1 MNTSFFINKLTIN
14 YMGFFK
20 TLFTGKRDELSE
32 EEMKQY
38 EEFHNKEEPYQVN
51 SNDLSENNY
60 DNGYSVSSS
69 DTNSLD
75 LEDVLHYIEN
85 SATSRE
91 LIKIKNCIARLED
104 MDYKVSEDVSFES
117 PISEDVVE
125 EFEDSNFQ
133 SVNDTQR
140 DDMNSIST
148 STSQAS
154 FEDDEYIELENTSKL
169 NNKEENIQL
178 DDDSKIVSIEEA
190 EVFMEK
196 NNNDLYNNGDKSS
209 NENPTLFSVIHDELM
224 ELFDSGNIVLL
235 KEKFT
240 FPTLGQRETLAF
252 GIYNSNLSNIS
263 DQTHWFIQKLKQ
275 FSRLKECKMLLSE
288 ENQKDLILEV
298 NSQCAVLLSFKTTE
312 LVRGGNFEFN
322 RKWD

>member
-1 MNTSFFINKLTIN
+1 
-14 YMGFFK
+14 MGFFK

-32 EEMKQY
+32 EEMRQY

-51 SNDLSENNY
+51 PNDLSENDY
-60 DNGYSVSSS
+60 DDDEYNVSNS
-69 DTNSLD
+69 DTSSLD
-75 LEDVLHYIEN
+75 LEDVLNYIEN

-104 MDYKVSEDVSFES
+104 LDYKVSEDVSLES
-117 PISEDVVE
+117 PISQDIVE
-125 EFEDSNFQ
+125 EFEDD
-133 SVNDTQR
+133 DTLR
-140 DDMNSIST
+140 DKKNLENHSISDSQNSNT
-148 STSQAS
+148 SSDLLRTQN
-154 FEDDEYIELENTSKL
+154 EDEYIELEDSQDL
-169 NNKEENIQL
+169 FKEDISHKKYENS
-178 DDDSKIVSIEEA
+178 DIVSIEEA
-190 EVFMEK
+190 EVFTSKELEEQEDTT
-196 NNNDLYNNGDKSS
+196 NSS
-209 NENPTLFSVIHDELM
+209 NQNPTLFSVIHDELM
-224 ELFDSGNIVLL
+224 ELFDGGNVVLL

-312 LVRGGNFEFN
+312 LIQGDNFDFN